1 LLHLGLAIA
10 LAVAPGCRGE
20 MLPTAP
26 KLPETGSELF
36 TVAIVANSTA
46 VEVGRTLALQL
57 DGQDENGGSVDIE
70 SPTKWESSD
79 PKIATVDSRGIVR
92 GVKLGRVT
100 ITVTTTNPARE
111 AKLTLQV
118 VGVGQA
124 PAGSGSGGFDTGTD
138 VEVPSDTPAP
148 APTTPRPP
156 SASTP
161 APAGMMLSIYPLTN
175 RLGVGQSLRLIAYQG
190 MSGAQAPAAAM
201 WESADEAIA
210 TVDEAGMVTAK
221 KAGAVTIVAQSV
233 AYPALTREFVLTVVA
248 PASSSD
254 IQGIRIQPSAI
265 NDMGVGETLWLLAE
279 VPTRTGSF
287 DANIR
292 WVVGD
297 SSLLSV
303 TQTGQITALAPG
315 KTTVTAVATTWD
327 AGELSATIPVTIRNS
342 TSSR

>member
-1 LLHLGLAIA
+1 
-10 LAVAPGCRGE
+10 
-20 MLPTAP
+20 M
-26 KLPETGSELF
+26 
-36 TVAIVANSTA
+36 
-46 VEVGRTLALQL
+46 
-57 DGQDENGGSVDIE
+57 
-70 SPTKWESSD
+70 
-79 PKIATVDSRGIVR
+79 
-92 GVKLGRVT
+92 T

-124 PAGSGSGGFDTGTD
+124 PAGSGSSGSNFD
-138 VEVPSDTPAP
+138 PSDNPGVPTTQPAP

-156 SASTP
+156 SSSTP
-161 APAGMMLSIYPLTN
+161 APAGMVLSIYPLTN

-190 MSGAQAPAAAM
+190 MTGAQAPAAAM

-210 TVDEAGMVTAK
+210 TIDEAGMVTAK

-248 PASSSD
+248 PASASE
-254 IQGIRIQPSAI
+254 IQGIRIQPSTI
-265 NDMGVGETLWLLAE
+265 NDMSVGETLWLLAE
-279 VPTRTGSF
+279 VPTRNGSF

-297 SSLLSV
+297 PGLLTV